1 MTPAPLASGA
11 APRFTC
17 FTPTYN
23 RSGTIRVVYESLLSQ
38 TFRDFEWLVVDDG
51 STDGTGALVESLAR
65 EAPFPVRYVH
75 KENGGMH
82 SAINVGAREAAGE
95 LFLKCDSDDAFD
107 ADSLE
112 RLDAIWKSIPEGERA
127 RYAGATVHCKDAAGL
142 IVGSRFPSA
151 TKDGTALDLAH
162 RWKVRGEK
170 WGFVRTELLRQ
181 FPFPEFAGE
190 RRVPASIVW
199 NRIAAAGYL
208 TRYVDV
214 ALRTFIPLAD
224 GITLQSARSRARS
237 WRGSRLFYDELSAM
251 PIPLL
256 ERIKASAN
264 YARFSLHGGEGLVRA
279 VAAAKRP
286 LLALAALVPGWIAY
300 RRDRAE
306 AARAAAAGG
315 ER

>member
-1 MTPAPLASGA
+1 VIL
-11 APRFTC
+11 FTC

-23 RSGTIRVVYESLLSQ
+23 RAGTIRVVYESLRAQ

-51 STDGTGALVESLAR
+51 STDGTRVLVETLAR
-65 EAPFPVRYVH
+65 DAPFPVRYVY

-112 RLDAIWKSIPEGERA
+112 RLAAIWEEIPEGERS
-127 RYAGATVHCKDAAGL
+127 RYAGATVHCKDAEGR
-142 IVGSRFPSA
+142 IIGTRFPAASI
-151 TKDGTALDLAH
+151 DGTALDLAH

-170 WGFVRTELLRQ
+170 WGFIRTVLLRQ

-190 RRVPASIVW
+190 RRVPASIIW
-199 NRIAAAGYL
+199 NRIAAAGYR
-208 TRYVDV
+208 TRYIDE

-224 GITLQSARSRARS
+224 GITLQSARSRAKS

-256 ERIKASAN
+256 ERFKASVN
-264 YARFSLHGGEGLVRA
+264 YLRFSFHGGEGLVRA
-279 VAAAKRP
+279 VASAKRP
-286 LLALAALVPGWIAY
+286 FLALAALVPGWIAF
-300 RRDRAE
+300 RRDRTTV
-306 AARAAAAGG
+306 RAGSVGDAP
-315 ER
+315 

>member
-1 MTPAPLASGA
+1 MTPGYPAPGA

-17 FTPTYN
+17 FTPTFN
-23 RSGTIRVVYESLLSQ
+23 RSGTIRVVYESLLAQ

-51 STDGTGALVESLAR
+51 STDGTRELVESLAR
-65 EAPFPVRYVH
+65 EAPFPVRYVY
-75 KENGGMH
+75 KSNGGMH

-112 RLDAIWKSIPEGERA
+112 RLDAIWESIPEGDRP
-127 RYAGATVHCKDAAGL
+127 RYAGATVHCKDATGR
-142 IVGSRFPSA
+142 IVGTRFPSA
-151 TKDGTALDLAH
+151 TADGTALDLAH

-170 WGFVRTELLRQ
+170 WGFVRTELLRL
-181 FPFPEFAGE
+181 FPFPEFEGE

-208 TRYVDV
+208 TRYVDA

-224 GITLQSARSRARS
+224 GITLQSARSRAKS
-237 WRGSRLFYDELSAM
+237 WRGSRLFYDELMAM
-251 PIPLL
+251 PIPLA
-256 ERIKASAN
+256 ERLKAAAN
-264 YARFSLHGGEGLVRA
+264 YARFSLHGGEGLVRT
-279 VAAAKRP
+279 VAAASRP
-286 LLALAALVPGWIAY
+286 FLALAALAPGWLAF

-306 AARAAAAGG
+306 AARAGASGDG
-315 ER
+315 R